1 MDYLILLAPAANRV
15 YAAGANQLVAAELEI
30 LLGGR
35 PVEPE
40 TLAGVSYLAVSCDD
54 GDLPQLARLSAGYAV
69 FERVGEH
76 LRPVEVPRTDRFD
89 DDLVSIPKYSG
100 KTNEQ
105 FTRLLT
111 NVTLAAVARPA
122 SGPSPAKRISI
133 LDPLCGRGTT
143 LSTGLTLGHDVAGV
157 DSDTKA
163 VEAYAAFL
171 KTYLRRKRLKH
182 SADLTPVR
190 REGRAIGRRLDVQV
204 SPAPGA
210 EPQSLTVFTGDTRQ
224 SAALFGKRRFDA
236 IVTDAPYG
244 VVHGSDA
251 GSKRDRS
258 AAGLLAAALPV
269 WATQLKVGGAL
280 GLAWNALGL
289 RRQALVEIAAE
300 AGLEPLDDGPYG
312 RFAHR
317 VDSSIQRD
325 VLVATRPLRA
335 V

>member
-15 YAAGANQLVAAELEI
+15 YAAAASVLVAAELQI

-35 PVEPE
+35 SAEPT
-40 TLAGVSYLAVSCDD
+40 TLSGVTYLAVS
-54 GDLPQLARLSAGYAV
+54 GDESDLTQIGQLSAGYAV

-76 LRPVEVPRTDRFD
+76 LRPVEVPRTDRFEE
-89 DDLVSIPKYSG
+89 DLVSIPKYSG

-111 NVTLAAVARPA
+111 NITLARVERL
-122 SGPSPAKRISI
+122 PSRRISI

-143 LSTGLTLGHDVAGV
+143 LSTGLILGHDVAGV

-163 VEAYAAFL
+163 VEAYASFL

-182 SADLTPVR
+182 SAELTPVR
-190 REGRAIGRRLDVQV
+190 REGRSIGRRLDVHV
-204 SPAPGA
+204 TPADGG
-210 EPQSLTVFTGDTRQ
+210 EPQNLTVFTGDTRQ

-236 IVTDAPYG
+236 IVADAPYG

-251 GSKRDRS
+251 GTKRDRS

-269 WATQLKVGGAL
+269 WVTQLRSGGAL
-280 GLAWNALGL
+280 GLAWNALGV
-289 RRQALVEIAAE
+289 RREALVELAVE
-300 AGLEPLDDGPYG
+300 AGLEPLDEGPF
-312 RFAHR
+312 RCFAHR

-325 VLVATRPLRA
+325 VLVATKPSPG
-335 V
+335 